1 MKWLPFLLTA
11 STALA
16 PISTQTVPLDTA
28 LVATPQQQVQEL
40 QIKNL
45 VFGPTS
51 PEAKTLMEKQAL
63 QHQTLL
69 EKQAIHAKLLEDNQQ
84 KISRMLDLVKKT
96 VGHTWYVFSG
106 DTPAGWDCSGLTS
119 WAYSQ
124 IGVTL
129 PHRATLQAYEGTP
142 TTDPKP
148 GDLVVFTYKGHQDA
162 YHVGIYLSPDVMID
176 APRPGYLTTIESI
189 SKMAHT
195 HSAVTYR
202 NILEN

>member
-11 STALA
+11 STALSPMSVQA
-16 PISTQTVPLDTA
+16 VPVNTVLAT
-28 LVATPQQQVQEL
+28 TPQQTQQL
-40 QIKNL
+40 QFNSRFL
-45 VFGPTS
+45 PFSTS
-51 PEAKTLMEKQAL
+51 NEAK
-63 QHQTLL
+63 TLL
-69 EKQAIHAKLLEDNQQ
+69 EKQALEAKTLLEKQAEHAKLLEDNRQ
-84 KISRMLDLVKKT
+84 KIQNMLDLVKKT
-96 VGHTWYVFSG
+96 VGRTWYVYSG

-148 GDLVVFTYKGHQDA
+148 GDLVVFTYKGYKDA

-189 SKMAHT
+189 SKMAHDT
-195 HSAVTYR
+195 SVVTYR
-202 NILEN
+202 NILDN

>member
-1 MKWLPFLLTA
+1 VSTQAVPVN
-11 STALA
+11 TAL
-16 PISTQTVPLDTA
+16 I
-28 LVATPQQQVQEL
+28 ATPQQQTQQIQMNSLFL
-40 QIKNL
+40 QSS
-45 VFGPTS
+45 TS
-51 PEAKTLMEKQAL
+51 PEAKTLLEKQIL
-63 QHQTLL
+63 ERQTLL
-69 EKQAIHAKLLEDNQQ
+69 EKQAKHAKLLEDNQQ
-84 KISRMLDLVKKT
+84 RIQKMLDLVKKT
-96 VGHTWYVFSG
+96 VGRTWYVFSG

-129 PHRATLQAYEGTP
+129 PHRATLQAYEGTV

-148 GDLVVFTYKGHQDA
+148 GDLVVFTYKGYKDA

-195 HSAVTYR
+195 HSIVTYR